1 MAFIMLFIRQ
11 NSKTWQSSCSSLNI
25 LTIWYDV
32 DRNLL
37 EIRKVRKQIKLLD
50 KDKDFTSISYVTTK
64 MRKQANQTS
73 LVFLSCNI
81 RLSVK

>member
-1 MAFIMLFIRQ
+1 MAFLMLFIRQ

>member
-1 MAFIMLFIRQ
+1 MAFLMLFIRQ

-50 KDKDFTSISYVTTK
+50 KDKDFTSVSYVTTK

-73 LVFLSCNI
+73 LVFFI
-81 RLSVK
+81 M

>member
-1 MAFIMLFIRQ
+1 MAFLMLFIRQ
-11 NSKTWQSSCSSLNI
+11 NSKTGQSSCSSLNI

-50 KDKDFTSISYVTTK
+50 KDKDFTSVSYVTTK